1 LHHRK
6 AEEVSNGSQRYS
18 QDIQRKERR
27 LTMELLPKGVQDTL
41 PPLYSQEGKGMDAIA
56 QVKFFTPTSSWTWW
70 ATEYDPETRTFFGLV
85 EGFERELGYFSLD
98 ELQEAKGPF
107 GLGVERDLYWDPKP
121 LKEV

>member
-1 LHHRK
+1 
-6 AEEVSNGSQRYS
+6 
-18 QDIQRKERR
+18 
-27 LTMELLPKGVQDTL
+27 MELLPKDVQDKL
-41 PPLYSQEGKGMDAIA
+41 PPLHSQEGKGWDAIV
-56 QVKFFTPTSSWTWW
+56 QVKFFTPTSNWTWW

-98 ELQEAKGPF
+98 ELEAVRGPF

>member
-1 LHHRK
+1 
-6 AEEVSNGSQRYS
+6 
-18 QDIQRKERR
+18 
-27 LTMELLPKGVQDTL
+27 MELLPKDVQDQL
-41 PPLYSQEGKGMDAIA
+41 PPLYSQDGKGWDAIA

-98 ELQEAKGPF
+98 ELQEVRGPF
-107 GLGVERDLYWDPKP
+107 GLGVERDLYWNPKP